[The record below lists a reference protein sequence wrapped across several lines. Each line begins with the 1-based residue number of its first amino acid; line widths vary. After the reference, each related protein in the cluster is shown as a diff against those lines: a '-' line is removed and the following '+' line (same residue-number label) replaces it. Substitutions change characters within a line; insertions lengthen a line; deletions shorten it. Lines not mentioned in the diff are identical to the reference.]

1 MGKGLNMTKLDDIL
15 DAHSKRDSAETSND
29 MANTTV
35 NFGEDKSVVY
45 SKDCWV
51 VGTFADLREIG
62 DKFSLSRPSDGM
74 VCRIISFDGESAIL
88 EAGEDVLTIPLSTK
102 IWYEP
107 WDMDRGS
114 YLFEHKDYQQ
124 ALKLSTEGDLL
135 SVLEG

>member
-1 MGKGLNMTKLDDIL
+1 MTKLDDIL
-15 DAHSKRDSAETSND
+15 DAHSKRDSADTSND
-29 MANTTV
+29 IATTTV

-51 VGTFADLREIG
+51 VGTFADLKKIG

-88 EAGEDVLTIPLSTK
+88 DPMEGDVLTITVSTK

-107 WDMDRGS
+107 WFMDRGS

-135 SVLEG
+135 SVLEE